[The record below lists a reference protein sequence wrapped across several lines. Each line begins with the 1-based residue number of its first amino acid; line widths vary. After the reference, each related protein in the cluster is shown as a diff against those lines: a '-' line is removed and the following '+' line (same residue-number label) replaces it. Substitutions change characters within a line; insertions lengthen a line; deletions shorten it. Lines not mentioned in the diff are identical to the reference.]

1 MAIQKVYTISL
12 DKLTLHPLAEITPQM
27 NIRQFESLKK
37 DIKDNGQLDPVLLY
51 KHKIVDGRH
60 RYKVMQELGENSIK
74 AINLSESYTE
84 ADLKNIVLSKENRRH
99 QTPTQKAIMAAREYN
114 RLLAKGEEGITQGS
128 VAELFAVS
136 RALISRALKVIK
148 LVPEEVADLLFNGEK
163 IVITKENKEFA
174 TDNLL
179 QLIKHYETEA
189 EETVNKS
196 LNRQELDI
204 TDEEAAFI
212 NDMFD
217 SIVLSFSKRELKVLL
232 SKLYNYI
239 K

>member
-60 RYKVMQELGENSIK
+60 RYKVMQELGENS
-74 AINLSESYTE
+74 
-84 ADLKNIVLSKENRRH
+84 
-99 QTPTQKAIMAAREYN
+99 N